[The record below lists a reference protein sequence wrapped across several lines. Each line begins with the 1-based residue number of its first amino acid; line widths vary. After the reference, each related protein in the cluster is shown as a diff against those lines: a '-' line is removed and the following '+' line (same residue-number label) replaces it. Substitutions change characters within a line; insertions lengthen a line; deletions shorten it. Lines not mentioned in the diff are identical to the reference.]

1 MDWLAAA
8 ADTHPEVPAVITAE
22 RTVSYAEL
30 DCAANGVASF
40 VAAGDRSNAVAF
52 WGDRSLETVAA
63 VWGIPRAGM
72 TAVAVDPR
80 TPPADAME
88 AARAAGVH
96 GLWVTPDGGFDRL
109 LDRGAAGFEAK
120 PRPEAAYIVFTSGS
134 GGRPKGVL
142 LTDDNVAAAVAGSR
156 DRLGNGPADTWLCVL
171 PLFHVGGLSILWRQA
186 ESGAPVVLVDRF
198 DPVAEALDGVTF
210 ASLVPVSLRRLVATE
225 RRWEGLR
232 AVLVGGAAADDH
244 LLAAARSAG
253 IPAVPT
259 YGMTETCSQIA
270 TPSPGAPLDG
280 SVGLPLSGA
289 EIRVLSEG
297 APVVGVE
304 GRIEVRGPMVSPG
317 YVGGPERSGDDWLT
331 TSDLGVL
338 GHDGHLSVTGRADAV
353 IVTGGENVD
362 PEAVQRVLAA
372 HPAVRASR
380 VFGLPDSEWGML
392 VVAEVETDVGSEELE
407 AWAAERMPPNMRP
420 REWRIVERLSDKFGT

>member
-96 GLWVTPDGGFDRL
+96 GLWVTPDGGFDQL

-225 RRWEGLR
+225 RRGIYELPAADFGR
-232 AVLVGGAAADDH
+232 EAFDAVLTFRNLH
-244 LLAAARSAG
+244 NLTPAARATANRAIFEALRPG
-253 IPAVPT
+253 GV
-259 YGMTETCSQIA
+259 YGVVDHTRRHMQPDGPENRRR
-270 TPSPGAPLDG
+270 LDP
-280 SVGLPLSGA
+280 VRVIH
-289 EIRVLSEG
+289 EIEG
-297 APVVGVE
+297 AGFEFEAFSELHYRLDDELRYEVG
-304 GRIEVRGPMVSPG
+304 RQ
-317 YVGGPERSGDDWLT
+317 
-331 TSDLGVL
+331 
-338 GHDGHLSVTGRADAV
+338 SVTG
-353 IVTGGENVD
+353 N
-362 PEAVQRVLAA
+362 
-372 HPAVRASR
+372 
-380 VFGLPDSEWGML
+380 
-392 VVAEVETDVGSEELE
+392 TDRFTL
-407 AWAAERMPPNMRP
+407 RFRKP
-420 REWRIVERLSDKFGT
+420 R